1 MAIVSNKRIVGSP
14 NIHYYDEDNAL
25 AANAFQVGDLVKL
38 NSDGELVIATSGAIL
53 GIALASATGVDNTAI
68 PVDVIGTDEFSAV
81 WTSEATSETLVNDIA
96 DFTFTTGAQVLTGG
110 GSADAV
116 VVDHDPK
123 DEWGTTSGRV
133 IVKLIPAAAQMGDA
147 TE

>member
-1 MAIVSNKRIVGSP
+1 MAIISNKRVVGSP
-14 NIHYYDEDNAL
+14 NIHCYDEDNAL
-25 AANAFQVGDLVKL
+25 AANDFQAGDLVKL
-38 NSDGELVIATSGAIL
+38 NTDGELVIATSGAIL
-53 GIALASATGVDNTAI
+53 GIALAPATGVDNTAI

-81 WTSEATSETLVNDIA
+81 WTTEATSETIVNDIA

-110 GSADAV
+110 GTTDCV
-116 VVDHDPK
+116 VVDHGK